1 MKAIGLLFFTAVV
14 STFAQ
19 VHTPPTLPALR
30 PGTGTL
36 TFDLVN
42 GRWWATQ
49 SQEMKATYL
58 KGFFDSL
65 HAVHEDGWR
74 PDMSFGGYF
83 TTKGGVSL
91 NKMVEGLDELYKLQF
106 PVCKTCP
113 LMNTDDIPL
122 AWALKLVDR
131 KFEGIVTSDQFKM
144 SAETVEI
151 GIQMGRAEDQVV
163 KTLNDL
169 RNAPIDPVRK

>member
-1 MKAIGLLFFTAVV
+1 MNKMSSLFLAAMV

-19 VHTPPTLPALR
+19 VQNPPTPPALH

-36 TFDLVN
+36 TFDLIN

-49 SQEMKATYL
+49 SREMKTTYL

-74 PDMSFGGYF
+74 PELSFGGYF
-83 TTKGGVSL
+83 TTKGGLSL
-91 NKMVEGLDELYKLQF
+91 NKMADGLDELFKLQF

-113 LMNTDDIPL
+113 SMNTDDIPV
-122 AWALKLVDR
+122 AWALKLVSR
-131 KFEGIVTSDQFKM
+131 KFEGIVTPEQFKM

-151 GIQMGRAEDQVV
+151 GIQMGRTEDQVT

-169 RNAPIDPVRK
+169 RNNPINPVRQ